1 MDWKDLPVVELTDK
15 LREMVMVP
23 WVKRSKILERLSGK
37 ILPAV
42 IQQLK
47 ARTRGLGHLT
57 VVDGG
62 SATAK
67 IWDTSHTHNRHVVK
81 SHLYECTCL
90 VAAYW

>member
-23 WVKRSKILERLSGK
+23 WVKRRKILERLSGK

-67 IWDTSHTHNRHVVK
+67 IWDTSHTHSRHVVK